1 MLLTILKAPLKIAAL
16 LLAFLLLL
24 MQLACTLLLG
34 IASFVLNFLASLFL
48 AGAVAGIISGGLTV
62 IIWDY
67 IPLVAGQTLGSYTGL
82 YSLAVGFAVSLIM
95 IIVFSLATKE
105 PSKEITDVFDKVAG
119 KN

>member
-48 AGAVAGIISGGLTV
+48 AGAVAGWIV
-62 IIWDY
+62 HAEAM
-67 IPLVAGQTLGSYTGL
+67 LVWRTAGVGIFFALL
-82 YSLAVGFAVSLIM
+82 PSLAEWLLDGVAWLSEHLWDFAM
-95 IIVFSLATKE
+95 
-105 PSKEITDVFDKVAG
+105 G
-119 KN
+119 